1 MKTVKLAA
9 ACSFGLEAVVKRE
22 CIDLGFENVK
32 VDNGWVFFDG
42 VESDIAK
49 ANINLRC
56 AERVMLVL
64 GSFKARSFTELFDNI
79 YALPLEEWIDEDGK
93 FIINGKSIKSKL
105 SSVPAIQASSEKA
118 IVEKLKTKYK
128 CDWFSKTGADYSIWV
143 NLRDDIATFA
153 IDTTGARE
161 GLFKRGYR
169 ERSTIAPLKETM
181 AASLISLSYWNK
193 DRILVDPM
201 CGSGTI
207 AIEAALIGKNIAA
220 GLNRHFA
227 SEKWTCLDADIWKQ
241 ERIAARKRI
250 DFDADLKIYAS
261 DISAKAVEIAKNNAI
276 EAGVD
281 DVIEFSVKDIL
292 QIEKTDFDYGIL
304 ITNPPYGERI
314 GSEEDIRKIHEHLGK
329 IYGSN
334 PTWSSYI
341 ITSQENFEKEFGKKA
356 DKKRKLFN
364 GNVKVNYY
372 QYYGKKPE

>member
-1 MKTVKLAA
+1 MKKLKLAA
-9 ACSFGLEAVVKRE
+9 VCAFGLEAVVKRE
-22 CIDLGFENVK
+22 CNDLGFENIK
-32 VDNGWVFFDG
+32 VDNGWVYFDG
-42 VESDIAK
+42 DDTDIAK

-56 AERVMLVL
+56 AERVMLIL
-64 GSFKARSFTELFDNI
+64 GTFKARSFAELFDNI
-79 YALPLEEWIDEDGK
+79 YALPIEEWIDEDGK
-93 FIINGKSIKSKL
+93 FVINGKSIKSKL

-128 CDWFSKTGADYSIWV
+128 NDWFTKDGANYSIWV

-169 ERSTIAPLKETM
+169 EKSTIAPLKETM
-181 AASLISLSYWNK
+181 AASLLALSYWNK
-193 DRILVDPM
+193 DRILFDPM

-220 GLNRHFA
+220 GLNRNFA
-227 SEKWTCLDADIWKQ
+227 SERWSCLDSSIWKN
-241 ERIAARKRI
+241 EKINARKNI
-250 DFDADLKIYAS
+250 NFDTELKIYAS
-261 DISAKAVEIAKNNAI
+261 DISAKAIAIAENNAI

-281 DVIEFSVKDIL
+281 DVIEFSVRDIMH
-292 QIEKTDFDYGIL
+292 IKNTEYDYGIM

-314 GSEEDIRKIHEHLGK
+314 GEDEKITEIHKHLGEVF
-329 IYGSN
+329 GSD

-341 ITSQENFEKEFGKKA
+341 ITAKENFETEFGRKA
-356 DKKRKLFN
+356 DRKRKLFN

>member
-1 MKTVKLAA
+1 MKKLKLAA
-9 ACSFGLEAVVKRE
+9 VCAFGLEAVVKRE
-22 CIDLGFENVK
+22 CNDLGFENIK
-32 VDNGWVFFDG
+32 VDNGWVYFDG
-42 VESDIAK
+42 DESDIAK

-64 GSFKARSFTELFDNI
+64 GSFKARSFAELFDNI
-79 YALPLEEWIDEDGK
+79 YDLPIEDWIDEDGK
-93 FIINGKSIKSKL
+93 FIINGKSYKSKL
-105 SSVPAIQASSEKA
+105 SSVPAIQASCEKA

-128 CDWFSKTGADYSIWV
+128 TDWFSKTGANYSIWI
-143 NLRDDIATFA
+143 NLRNDIATFA

-169 ERSTIAPLKETM
+169 ENSTIAPLKETM
-181 AASLISLSYWNK
+181 AASLIALSYWKK

-220 GLNRHFA
+220 GLNRNFA
-227 SEKWTCLDADIWKQ
+227 SEKWSCMDSNIWK
-241 ERIAARKRI
+241 EEKIAARKRI
-250 DFDADLKIYAS
+250 DFETDLKIYAS
-261 DISAKAVEIAKNNAI
+261 DISAKAIAIAQNNAI

-281 DVIEFSVKDIL
+281 DVIEFSVKDVMHI
-292 QIEKTDFDYGIL
+292 KNTDFDYGIL

-314 GSEEDIRKIHEHLGK
+314 GDDDNITKIHEHLGK
-329 IYGSN
+329 IYGEN
-334 PTWSSYI
+334 KTWSSYI
-341 ITSQENFEKEFGKKA
+341 ITAKENFESEFGRKA
-356 DKKRKLFN
+356 DRKRKLFN